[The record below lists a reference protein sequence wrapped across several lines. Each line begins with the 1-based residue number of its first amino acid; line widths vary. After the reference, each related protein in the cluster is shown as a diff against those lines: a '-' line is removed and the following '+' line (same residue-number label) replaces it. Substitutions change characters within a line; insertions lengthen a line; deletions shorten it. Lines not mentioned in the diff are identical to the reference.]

1 MTTHICIWFEDG
13 GGPVGHGELVCVCGE
28 RAVVV
33 MDDEGVEVVVV
44 VESSRASVRERHELA
59 ASA

>member
-13 GGPVGHGELVCVCGE
+13 GPSGLGELVCVCGE

-33 MDDEGVEVVVV
+33 VDEEGVEAVVVLAT
-44 VESSRASVRERHELA
+44 SAASVRRQDELA
-59 ASA
+59 MSA